1 VLGVVEAILEARG
14 LVKKFGEL
22 RALDG
27 VDISVPRG
35 RVTLLIGPNG
45 SGKTTFIN
53 VVSGVYKPDG
63 GRVYFE
69 GSDITDL
76 PPHERFRRG
85 LVRSFQIPRLFAG
98 LTVLENAAFARYG
111 NPGEGVVSG
120 VFRGKWRR
128 FEEETIRKAVR
139 LLGFTKIKHLWDK
152 RPGELSGGQM
162 KLLEIARV
170 MMPENSKLILMDEPT
185 AGVFPKLAHEI
196 FSFIRRLCDELG
208 LSFLIIEHRLDIA
221 VDYADY
227 AYAMAF
233 GKVVAEGKP
242 REVLE
247 HPKVVESYLGG

>member
-1 VLGVVEAILEARG
+1 MDVVLETEG

-27 VDISVPRG
+27 VDIRVPRG
-35 RVTLLIGPNG
+35 QVTLLIGPNG
-45 SGKTTFIN
+45 SGKTTLLN
-53 VVSGVYKPDG
+53 VISGVYRPDA
-63 GRVYFE
+63 GRVVFDGE
-69 GSDITDL
+69 DITGL

-85 LVRSFQIPRLFAG
+85 MVRSFQIPRLFAG

-120 VFRGKWRR
+120 VLRGRWKR
-128 FEEETIRKAVR
+128 FEEETLRRAAK
-139 LLGFTKIKHLWDK
+139 LLGFTRIRHLWDK

-170 MMPENSKLILMDEPT
+170 MMPDEPKLILMDEPT
-185 AGVFPKLAHEI
+185 AGVFPSLAHEI
-196 FSFIRRLCDELG
+196 FRFIRRLREEKG
-208 LSFLIIEHRLDIA
+208 LTFLIIEHRLDIA

-242 REVLE
+242 QEVLE
-247 HPKVVESYLGG
+247 HPKVIESYLGG